1 MHDVAGL
8 PAKRDDCWNRIGVY
22 GDASC
27 PQLKQHA
34 HCRNCPIYSGVAMML
49 LDRQHPAGYLEEWI
63 GYVSAPRSKS
73 RGRTRHSAIVFRI
86 GAEWFALPTLVFD
99 EVAPLRAIHS
109 VPHRRAGAVLGVV
122 NVRGELLIC
131 VSLAQMLGLGDAE
144 PHRAKHRTSE
154 AGLGGIGRLVV
165 IRHESGRI
173 AFPVDEVVRTHR
185 YYADE
190 LKAVPATIAKAT
202 SKYTKGMLAWRDRMV
217 GCLDEQLIVQTLN
230 RSVA

>member
-8 PAKRDDCWNRIGVY
+8 PAKRDDCWNRIGVH

-34 HCRNCPIYSGVAMML
+34 HCRNCPVYSGAAMML
-49 LDRQHPAGYLEEWI
+49 LDRHHPARYVEEWI
-63 GYVSAPRSKS
+63 DYVSRPRGKSKI
-73 RGRTRHSAIVFRI
+73 RTRHSVIVFRI

-109 VPHRRAGAVLGVV
+109 VPHRRAGAVLGVA

-131 VSLAQMLGLGDAE
+131 VSLAQMLGLDGAE
-144 PHRAKHRTSE
+144 PQEHRTAD
-154 AGLGGIGRLVV
+154 AGIAGVRRLVV
-165 IRHESGRI
+165 IRHESGRL

-190 LKAVPATIAKAT
+190 LKAVPATVAKAT
-202 SKYTKGMLAWRDRMV
+202 SKYTKGMLSWRDRMV
-217 GCLDEQLIVQTLN
+217 GCLDEQLIAQTLN